1 MWRGLIFTW
10 RTESIIDCRGIRMP
24 DFKPVSDEDIKFYL
38 QRQQFPE
45 DTYSVT
51 GQFISRTGSAAP
63 MRFVYKQ
70 IEGSNELEVTTV
82 IDELLLKSSPKGRDE
97 LKATVFG
104 NDGRDWSLVVQK
116 YRNQKPITGQSV
128 SFRDHEW
135 NALLGFLRKLEFI
148 DFSNAYKFRKRGDSI
163 LVNNAIS
170 TEDQELLD
178 KVKSLGGDER
188 LLLLEQLTSTEA
200 LTSEEL
206 NIVSGRRAVLNIFR
220 EQLYDKNDWK
230 EPDWQSFFQKHPWIF
245 GHGLDY
251 RFLSI
256 LRKEG
261 SVSGIDL
268 DGKDAVQA
276 DFLMGATDFTVVVE
290 MKTPQT
296 PLIRGADKIRSRT
309 WGMSTDLMD
318 AVSQILIQKA
328 EWQATSR
335 FDSKHD
341 DGGNAI
347 TQRAF
352 DPKAILIVGMM
363 SSLDGDDRETKTK
376 KNTFELF
383 RRDSRNI
390 EVVTYD
396 ELYERAYYIVN
407 QKLPDSDVH
416 ETTPPQPQPQPIPDD
431 IPF

>member
-1 MWRGLIFTW
+1 
-10 RTESIIDCRGIRMP
+10 MP

-38 QRQQFPE
+38 QRQYLHE
-45 DTYSVT
+45 DIYSVT
-51 GQFISRTGSAAP
+51 GQFISKTGSAAP

-70 IEGSNELEVTTV
+70 IEGSDELEVTTV
-82 IDELLLKSSPKGRDE
+82 KGELMLYSSPKGRDE

-135 NALLGFLRKLEFI
+135 NALLDFLRKLEFI
-148 DFSNAYKFRKRGDSI
+148 DFSDANKFRKRGDSI
-163 LVNNAIS
+163 LVNDTIS

-178 KVKSLGGDER
+178 KVKALGGDER
-188 LLLLEQLTSTEA
+188 LSLLEQLTSTEA

-206 NIVSGRRAVLNIFR
+206 NIVSGRRAGLNEFR
-220 EQLYDKNDWK
+220 EQLYEKDDWK
-230 EPDWQSFFQKHPWIF
+230 ETDWQDFFQKNPWIF

-251 RFLSI
+251 KFLSI
-256 LRKEG
+256 LQKEMT
-261 SVSGIDL
+261 VSDIDG
-268 DGKDAVQA
+268 DGKDAVKT
-276 DFLMGATDFTVVVE
+276 DFLAGATDFTVLVE
-290 MKTPQT
+290 IKTPQT
-296 PLIRGADKIRSRT
+296 PLTRWTNKIRSRT
-309 WGMSTDLMD
+309 WGLSTELTD
-318 AVSQILIQKA
+318 AISQILVQKA
-328 EWQATSR
+328 EWQVKSR
-335 FDSKHD
+335 SDSNYTD
-341 DGGNAI
+341 AGELI
-347 TQRAF
+347 TQRAR
-352 DPKAILIVGMM
+352 DSKAILIVGMM
-363 SSLDGDDRETKTK
+363 SALNGDDRETKTK

-407 QKLPDSDVH
+407 QSLPDSDDCKAAV
-416 ETTPPQPQPQPIPDD
+416 PQQTFSDD